1 MGCDYYLFLIDMNR
15 YIVIQNNVVTNI
27 VKATPEFVAMDSNQS
42 KTYLIYQDGVDIG
55 DSYINGEFVSEPNV
69 FVPSVTKINPMR
81 IRLGLTI
88 RGKRAAVEAL
98 VAASDQTV
106 KDAWQHAKE
115 FKVDSPLLNSLRQHP
130 SIGWSYQELCE
141 FFEECA
147 SIEI

>member
-1 MGCDYYLFLIDMNR
+1 MNR
-15 YIVIQNNVVTNI
+15 YLEVENGVVTNI
-27 VKATPEFVAMDSNQS
+27 IKATPEFVAIISGGAKQ
-42 KTYLIYQDGVDIG
+42 YFIYQDGVSIG
-55 DSYINGEFVSEPNV
+55 DTYTNGQFNAQPHPFKPNV
-69 FVPSVTKINPMR
+69 NKIDPMR

-98 VAASDQTV
+98 VAASGQTV
-106 KDAWQHAKE
+106 IDAWQHAKE

-130 SIGWSYQELCE
+130 SIGWSYQDLCE